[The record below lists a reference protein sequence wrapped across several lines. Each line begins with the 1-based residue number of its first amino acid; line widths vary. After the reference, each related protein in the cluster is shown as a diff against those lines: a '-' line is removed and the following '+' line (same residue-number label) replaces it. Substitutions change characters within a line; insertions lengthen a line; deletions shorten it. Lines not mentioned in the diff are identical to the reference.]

1 MEVDWK
7 IISFCFA

>member
-7 IISFCFA
+7 IHKNTQ